1 MCLLLLAMVPAW
13 AADLP
18 QEVTD
23 AAPPAAEE
31 LEGKDFSGGIAALL
45 EQGTTLLGEALR
57 GNLRGAVLILGVVL
71 LCGVADAAL
80 RTPESPMRRF
90 LPMAG
95 AAAIAVLSLGSM
107 KSLLGLG
114 TQTIEELDVFSKAL
128 LPTLAA
134 AVAAGGGAVTAGTGQ
149 VIAVC
154 FADALITLIR
164 GLLLPMTYF
173 LAAAAT
179 ADAMLPRH
187 GLGTVAKAASRV
199 VTWLLTG
206 SLVLFTGY
214 LTLSG
219 AVSTSADALTVQVTR
234 SAVGAMPVVGR
245 ILSDAAGSVLAG
257 AGVVK
262 NAIGVFGLLGVLAA
276 CLGPFVRL
284 GVQYLLYKLT
294 AFLAGMTAAPELAK
308 LIDALG
314 GVFGL
319 MLGMTGR
326 CALLLLI
333 SISSA
338 ILVGLTAA
346 ALAVS
351 LLTAMLPKGETIR
364 RIAGLAGGLILLL
377 AVVQPLLRVRWEE
390 LTWRYETYQREMDR
404 QTEAYQA
411 AYANSL
417 SGDIADRTAA
427 YISEKAASLGI
438 DCRVQVEVRTED
450 GLPLPYGA
458 SLDVERDQVLSDYM
472 AQELGIPA
480 SRQSWQPEE

>member
-1 MCLLLLAMVPAW
+1 MVPAW

-31 LEGKDFSGGIAALL
+31 LEGKDFSGGVAALL

-57 GNLRGAVLILGVVL
+57 ENLRGAVLILGVVL
-71 LCGVADAAL
+71 LCGAADAVL

-154 FADALITLIR
+154 FASLRSSRT
-164 GLLLPMTYF
+164 

-319 MLGMTGR
+319 MLGMTGS

-338 ILVGLTAA
+338 ILVVT
-346 ALAVS
+346 
-351 LLTAMLPKGETIR
+351 P
-364 RIAGLAGGLILLL
+364 
-377 AVVQPLLRVRWEE
+377 
-390 LTWRYETYQREMDR
+390 
-404 QTEAYQA
+404 
-411 AYANSL
+411 
-417 SGDIADRTAA
+417 
-427 YISEKAASLGI
+427 
-438 DCRVQVEVRTED
+438 
-450 GLPLPYGA
+450 
-458 SLDVERDQVLSDYM
+458 
-472 AQELGIPA
+472 
-480 SRQSWQPEE
+480 

>member
-71 LCGVADAAL
+71 LCGAADAVL

-114 TQTIEELDVFSKAL
+114 TQTIEELDVCSKAL

-134 AVAAGGGAVTAGTGQ
+134 AVTAGTGQ

-219 AVSTSADALTVQVTR
+219 AVSTSADALTVQVAR

-319 MLGMTGR
+319 MLGMTGS

-338 ILVGLTAA
+338 ILVVT
-346 ALAVS
+346 
-351 LLTAMLPKGETIR
+351 P
-364 RIAGLAGGLILLL
+364 
-377 AVVQPLLRVRWEE
+377 
-390 LTWRYETYQREMDR
+390 
-404 QTEAYQA
+404 
-411 AYANSL
+411 
-417 SGDIADRTAA
+417 
-427 YISEKAASLGI
+427 
-438 DCRVQVEVRTED
+438 
-450 GLPLPYGA
+450 
-458 SLDVERDQVLSDYM
+458 
-472 AQELGIPA
+472 
-480 SRQSWQPEE
+480 

>member
-71 LCGVADAAL
+71 LCGAADAVL

-95 AAAIAVLSLGSM
+95 
-107 KSLLGLG
+107 
-114 TQTIEELDVFSKAL
+114 
-128 LPTLAA
+128 
-134 AVAAGGGAVTAGTGQ
+134 
-149 VIAVC
+149 
-154 FADALITLIR
+154 
-164 GLLLPMTYF
+164 
-173 LAAAAT
+173 AAAT

-314 GVFGL
+314 SVFGL
-319 MLGMTGR
+319 MLGMTGS

-338 ILVGLTAA
+338 ILVVT
-346 ALAVS
+346 
-351 LLTAMLPKGETIR
+351 P
-364 RIAGLAGGLILLL
+364 
-377 AVVQPLLRVRWEE
+377 
-390 LTWRYETYQREMDR
+390 
-404 QTEAYQA
+404 
-411 AYANSL
+411 
-417 SGDIADRTAA
+417 
-427 YISEKAASLGI
+427 
-438 DCRVQVEVRTED
+438 
-450 GLPLPYGA
+450 
-458 SLDVERDQVLSDYM
+458 
-472 AQELGIPA
+472 
-480 SRQSWQPEE
+480 

>member
-1 MCLLLLAMVPAW
+1 MEAVWQIVALGLLGAVLAALLKKHTPELALLLAVAVCGAAALAAVRGVREVWAFLEDLLAAVEISSTLFLPLLKTAGICRGDPHRRRSVPGCRGERRGLGGGDGRGHGGAAGGAAPDAGSVGGAAVAAVRAVWLMCLLLLAMVPAW

-71 LCGVADAAL
+71 LCGAADAVL

-95 AAAIAVLSLGSM
+95 AGGHCGAVAG
-107 KSLLGLG
+107 
-114 TQTIEELDVFSKAL
+114 QHEEPAGAGDPDHRGIGRVLQG
-128 LPTLAA
+128 AA
-134 AVAAGGGAVTAGTGQ
+134 ADAGRRCGRRRGRCYRRNGTGHRRVLCRCPHYPHPGTAAAYDVLFGGGGHGG
-149 VIAVC
+149 C
-154 FADALITLIR
+154 H
-164 GLLLPMTYF
+164 
-173 LAAAAT
+173 AAPA
-179 ADAMLPRH
+179 R
-187 GLGTVAKAASRV
+187 LGTVAKAASRV

-319 MLGMTGR
+319 MLGMTGS

-338 ILVGLTAA
+338 ILVVT
-346 ALAVS
+346 
-351 LLTAMLPKGETIR
+351 P
-364 RIAGLAGGLILLL
+364 
-377 AVVQPLLRVRWEE
+377 
-390 LTWRYETYQREMDR
+390 
-404 QTEAYQA
+404 
-411 AYANSL
+411 
-417 SGDIADRTAA
+417 
-427 YISEKAASLGI
+427 
-438 DCRVQVEVRTED
+438 
-450 GLPLPYGA
+450 
-458 SLDVERDQVLSDYM
+458 
-472 AQELGIPA
+472 
-480 SRQSWQPEE
+480 